1 MRQITLTNRIDRST
15 TPLQWDEATGKLFGD
30 KQDIAE
36 ILFYTD
42 LAVKE
47 GSWSLLPTYHYP
59 IQNPLHNAL
68 EFAVILNTLD
78 DYISDLEL
86 PEVEQVDGWVRDE
99 SGNVIDQVVF

>member
-15 TPLQWDEATGKLFGD
+15 TPLQWDEVTGELFGD
-30 KQDIAE
+30 KQVIAE

-42 LAVKE
+42 LAVKQ
-47 GSWSLLPTYHYP
+47 GYWSILPTFSYP
-59 IQNPLHNAL
+59 IQNPLHSAFEL
-68 EFAVILNTLD
+68 AVILNTLD

>member
-1 MRQITLTNRIDRST
+1 MRQITLTHRINRST
-15 TPLQWDEATGKLFGD
+15 TPLQWDETTGELFGD
-30 KQDIAE
+30 EQVIAE

-42 LAVKE
+42 LAVKQ
-47 GSWSLLPTYHYP
+47 GYWSLLPTSSYP

-68 EFAVILNTLD
+68 ELAIILNTLD

-86 PEVEQVDGWVRDE
+86 PEVEHVDGWVRDE

>member
-15 TPLQWDEATGKLFGD
+15 TPLQWDEVTGELFGD
-30 KQDIAE
+30 KQVIAE

-42 LAVKE
+42 LAVKQ
-47 GSWSLLPTYHYP
+47 GYWSLLPTLSYP
-59 IQNPLHNAL
+59 IQNPLHSAFEL
-68 EFAVILNTLD
+68 AVILNTLD